1 MRSYK
6 VLLILA
12 GFILISV
19 PAATQETITNPARPG
34 GKAKNVSIRVA
45 NLTEVLRISDESG
58 DFSFKN
64 PRRIKIAPDGSVF
77 IAEREQLFKF
87 DSRGRFL
94 KTFLKKGEG
103 PGEIKYFANFFFTS
117 QGVVIGSF
125 MPVKLIFIS
134 LDGTYQK
141 EFKLEKANPF
151 LMLMNATDT
160 RYYFH
165 NNSLSFGN
173 FGKLKT
179 GINKRVHR
187 VVYSNNKG
195 NITEINLDFMTR
207 DAVIKTTS
215 KSGGVAINMD
225 EITDFITAF
234 DRNNYVYVVH
244 NDRYMIKQVDLGTGK
259 ITLKFTRDY
268 RPVDYQIKQDLE
280 EEDARI
286 EEIKNHKFFNDVY
299 ALRIYGGKLLVF
311 TSTMDDK
318 QQVLVDVFNHNG
330 KYQDCFYLKIPGISR
345 PDDLRR
351 KPLCFDHGHFWTSS
365 VDEDDNPVIIKFKMN

>member
-1 MRSYK
+1 MQPYK

-12 GFILISV
+12 CFILISV

-34 GKAKNVSIRVA
+34 GMAENASIRVA
-45 NLTEVLRISDESG
+45 KLTEVLRISDESG

-64 PRRIKIAPDGSVF
+64 PRRIKVAPDGSVF
-77 IAEREQLFKF
+77 IAERQQLFKF

-103 PGEIKYFANFFFTS
+103 PGEINYFANFFFTS

-125 MPVKLIFIS
+125 MPVKLIFKF

-160 RYYFH
+160 RFYFH
-165 NNSLSFGN
+165 DNSLSFGN
-173 FGKLKT
+173 VGKLKT
-179 GINKRVHR
+179 GINKRIHR
-187 VVYSNNKG
+187 VVYSNSKG

-234 DRNNYVYVVH
+234 DRNNFVYVVH
-244 NDRYMIKQVDLGTGK
+244 HDRYMIKQVDLGTGK

-268 RPVDYQIKQDLE
+268 RPVDYRLKEGLE
-280 EEDARI
+280 EEDAKI
-286 EEIKNHKFFNDVY
+286 EEIKNHKFYNDIY
-299 ALRIYGGKLLVF
+299 ALRIYDGKLLVF

-318 QQVLVDVFNHNG
+318 QRVLVDVFTHKG
-330 KYQDCFYLKIPGISR
+330 KYLDCFYLRIPGIDR

-351 KPLCFDHGHFWTSS
+351 KPLLFNSGHFWTSS
-365 VDEDDNPVIIKFKMN
+365 IDEDDNPVIIKYKMN